1 MNKKK
6 TLKIITAGLLLVML
20 IISST
25 AYADDNIKPDA
36 ETGDPGVDERDVQGV
51 IDFAARILRYISAI
65 GGIVIVGAFILNG
78 YKLAS
83 PNPNSRAEAMQGFM
97 YTVMAGI
104 IVFGAYYFAGVLK
117 GIADTL

>member
-6 TLKIITAGLLLVML
+6 TFKIIAAGLLLVML

-25 AYADDNIKPDA
+25 AYAGDNIKPDA
-36 ETGDPGVDERDVQGV
+36 ETGDPGVDEQRCSRSYRFCSKD
-51 IDFAARILRYISAI
+51 IEIYFCNRRNSHCRTI
-65 GGIVIVGAFILNG
+65 ILNG

-97 YTVMAGI
+97 YTAMAGI
-104 IVFGAYYFAGVLK
+104 VVFGAYYFAGVLK